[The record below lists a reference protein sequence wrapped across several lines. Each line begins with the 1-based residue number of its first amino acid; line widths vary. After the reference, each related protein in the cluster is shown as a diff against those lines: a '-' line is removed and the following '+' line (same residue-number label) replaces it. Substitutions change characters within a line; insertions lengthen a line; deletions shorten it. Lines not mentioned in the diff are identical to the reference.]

1 MAGSIMQHTISTPA
15 QTRALLRALRQA
27 RGLSQAQIGE
37 RLGVNQKRVA
47 RIEAAPH
54 VTSFDQIVRMVMAL
68 GGRVLIDD
76 ASDVSTVA
84 KTKSTASGRS
94 KRSAA
99 PRKGGSRAQPT
110 W

>member
-1 MAGSIMQHTISTPA
+1 MQHMISTPA

-27 RGLSQAQIGE
+27 RGLSQAQVGE

-54 VTSFDQIVRMVMAL
+54 VTSFDQIVRVVIAL

-76 ASDVSTVA
+76 ASDVSDVA
-84 KTKSTASGRS
+84 KTTLTASRRS

-99 PRKGGSRAQPT
+99 PRKGSSRGQPN

>member
-1 MAGSIMQHTISTPA
+1 MQHMISTPA
-15 QTRALLRALRQA
+15 QTRAVLRALRQA
-27 RGLSQAQIGE
+27 RGVSQAQVGE

-54 VTSFDQIVRMVMAL
+54 VTSFDQIVRVVIAL

-76 ASDVSTVA
+76 ASEVSDAA
-84 KTKSTASGRS
+84 KTALSASRRA

-99 PRKGGSRAQPT
+99 PRKGSSRGQAN

>member
-1 MAGSIMQHTISTPA
+1 MQHMISTPA

-27 RGLSQAQIGE
+27 RGLSQAQVGE

-54 VTSFDQIVRMVMAL
+54 VTSFDQIVRVVIAL

-76 ASDVSTVA
+76 ASQVSDVA
-84 KTKSTASGRS
+84 KTALTASRRS

-99 PRKGGSRAQPT
+99 PRKGSSRRQPN

>member
-1 MAGSIMQHTISTPA
+1 MQHMISTPA

-27 RGLSQAQIGE
+27 RGLSQAQVGE

-54 VTSFDQIVRMVMAL
+54 VTSFDQIVRVVIAL

-76 ASDVSTVA
+76 ASEASEAA
-84 KTKSTASGRS
+84 KTASTASRRN
-94 KRSAA
+94 KRSGA
-99 PRKGGSRAQPT
+99 PRKGSSRGQPN